1 MERLKSIKDNLIAA
15 VQCQDISSADAKEMG
30 EVVDMIKDIEE
41 AIYYCTITK
50 AMEEKYPEQPM
61 YYGGRG
67 GGMRGYTPYMEYR
80 PEIYRDMDYD
90 RMYYTES
97 GRAQTP
103 SGRYSG
109 SVSQRTNMGT
119 PMRMYDS
126 REGRSGMSRR
136 TYMEAKEM
144 HHSPDKQMQELKK
157 YMQELSEDIT
167 EMIQDATPEEKVI
180 LKQKLTTLT
189 QKITTE

>member
-50 AMEEKYPEQPM
+50 AMEEKYPEQSM

-67 GGMRGYTPYMEYR
+67 GRMRGYIPYMDYR

-97 GRAQTP
+97 GMAQIP

-109 SVSQRTNMGT
+109 SVSQRTKMEA
-119 PMRMYDS
+119 PVRIYDS
-126 REGRSGMSRR
+126 REGRSGMARR
-136 TYMEAKEM
+136 NYMEGKEM
-144 HHSPDKQMQELKK
+144 HHNQDAQMQELKK

-167 EMIQDATPEEKVI
+167 EMIQDASPDEKLL
-180 LKQKLTTLT
+180 LKQKLTSLT
-189 QKITTE
+189 QKLG

>member
-50 AMEEKYPEQPM
+50 AMEEKYPEQSM
-61 YYGGRG
+61 YYGGRR
-67 GGMRGYTPYMEYR
+67 GGMREYPPYMKYR

-97 GRAQTP
+97 GMAQTP
-103 SGRYSG
+103 SDRYSG
-109 SVSQRTNMGT
+109 SVNQRTKMEA
-119 PMRMYDS
+119 PVRIYDS
-126 REGRSGMSRR
+126 REGRSGMTRR
-136 TYMEAKEM
+136 NYMEGKEM
-144 HHSPDKQMQELKK
+144 HHNQDAQMQELKK

-167 EMIQDATPEEKVI
+167 EMIQDASPDEKLL
-180 LKQKLTTLT
+180 LKQKLTSLT
-189 QKITTE
+189 QKLG